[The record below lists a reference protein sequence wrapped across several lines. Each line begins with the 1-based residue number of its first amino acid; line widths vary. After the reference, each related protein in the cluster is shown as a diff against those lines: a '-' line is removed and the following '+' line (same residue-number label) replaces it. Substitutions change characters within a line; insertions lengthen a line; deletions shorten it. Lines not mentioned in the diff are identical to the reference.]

1 MIFFGDAFF
10 SDFFLTNHTNWSHFI
25 FATMFFKKKVL
36 SGFYQLLLPL
46 FSKQKHKTFVFKTFL
61 FFTYGIGNFFLF
73 FQSAHRICSG
83 FFSHWEFSQLNASIV
98 VFFGCLCCFEEQ
110 RMAEWQ
116 LFTFWWGFF
125 TLFKIVLGGLIWWKI
140 DVEKFHFDV
149 LLVKFKLELKMEKQ
163 RNFW

>member
-1 MIFFGDAFF
+1 MSLFGDAFF

-61 FFTYGIGNFFLF
+61 FFTWDWQFFLCSF
-73 FQSAHRICSG
+73 KVLRGSASG
-83 FFSHWEFSQLNASIV
+83 FFWHWEFSQLNASIV

-125 TLFKIVLGGLIWWKI
+125 TLFKIVLG
-140 DVEKFHFDV
+140 V
-149 LLVKFKLELKMEKQ
+149 
-163 RNFW
+163 